1 MTPHTEAILCM
12 GFCRKTRQ
20 GGAGR
25 AALFFGAD
33 PDDAPEQAV
42 KYGGCVIETPSN
54 KPHGLYEGTIFSLEG

>member
-1 MTPHTEAILCM
+1 M
-12 GFCRKTRQ
+12 GFYRKTCQ
-20 GGAGR
+20 GGQGVR
-25 AALFFGAD
+25 LYFFGAD